1 MIKTMNCV
9 YIKLIGER
17 KAMTKRRDVVKFF
30 TDRGF
35 ESKGGTKHEKFTDGK
50 VTIRIK
56 RHREIEDEIFEK
68 LKKQAGL
75 K

>member
-1 MIKTMNCV
+1 
-9 YIKLIGER
+9 
-17 KAMTKRRDVVKFF
+17 MTRRRDVVKYF

-35 ESKGGTKHEKFTDGK
+35 YSMGGTKHEKFTNGT

-68 LKKQAGL
+68 LKAQAGL
-75 K
+75 KRPKQ